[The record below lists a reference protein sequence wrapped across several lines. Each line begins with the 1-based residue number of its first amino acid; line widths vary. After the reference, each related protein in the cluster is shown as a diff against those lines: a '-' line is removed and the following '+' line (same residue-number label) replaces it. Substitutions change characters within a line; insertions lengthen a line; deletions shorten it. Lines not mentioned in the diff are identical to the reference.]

1 MNTKEVREMV
11 IVVGGGWA
19 GCAAAFAA
27 AQAGA
32 RVMLLEKT
40 DMLLGTGLVGGIM
53 RNNGRFTALE
63 EVWAMGAGDF
73 LRHIESVVRHRW
85 LDFPGHRHATLYD
98 VTRIEPV
105 IRRALLD
112 MGVDVKLQKRV
123 VGVFKRGNIITEVY
137 TAQGNSFTGDVFIDT
152 TGTAGPIKNCSR
164 YGSGCAMCIL
174 RCPAFGPRVSLTA
187 KAGIEEIR
195 AGDGFPHFEAMSGS
209 CKLDKK
215 SLAPWLVEK
224 LEREGKVVL
233 PLPEH
238 LQKHELL
245 AKKACQQ
252 YNLVEFARNLVLLD
266 TGHAKLMTPYFPLE
280 VLRNLEGFEHARYAD
295 PYSGSKGNSI
305 RFMAIAPCND
315 ALQVEGVE
323 NLFCAGEKTGLL
335 VGHTEA
341 IATGFLAGHNAA
353 RYLAGKKPLVLP
365 GDLATG
371 DIIAFM
377 HREMKTPEG
386 LKKKYTF
393 SGSVYFQRMQERGL
407 YTTDVQAIRERVA
420 RLGLLDIYREKLL
433 R

>member
-1 MNTKEVREMV
+1 MV

-63 EVWAMGAGDF
+63 EVWAMGAGEF

-123 VGVFKRGNIITEVY
+123 VGVFKRGNIITGVY

-215 SLAPWLVEK
+215 SLAHWLVEK

-280 VLRNLEGFEHARYAD
+280 VLRNVEGFEHARYAD

-341 IATGFLAGHNAA
+341 IATGFLAGHNAV